1 MKDLNLSRDEST
13 KKKTHLLKKI
23 SNVFVQEL
31 IYVQLGAVNANSCFH
46 IQKSSVMK
54 LVAQREFEGF

>member
-1 MKDLNLSRDEST
+1 MKHFNLSRDVST
-13 KKKTHLLKKI
+13 KKTPFFFLI
-23 SNVFVQEL
+23 SDVLVQEL
-31 IYVQLGAVNANSCFH
+31 IYVQLCAVKANSCFH

>member
-1 MKDLNLSRDEST
+1 MKHFNLSRDVST
-13 KKKTHLLKKI
+13 KKNTFFFLI
-23 SNVFVQEL
+23 SDVLVQEL
-31 IYVQLGAVNANSCFH
+31 IYVQLCAVKSNSCFH

>member
-1 MKDLNLSRDEST
+1 MKHFNLSRDVST
-13 KKKTHLLKKI
+13 KKNTFFFFKI
-23 SNVFVQEL
+23 SDVLVQEL
-31 IYVQLGAVNANSCFH
+31 IYVQLCAVKANSCFH